1 MQGRL
6 APGARLVE
14 AELALSCGVSRVPL
28 REAFRILA
36 TEGLVD
42 LSLHRGATVR
52 PLSETELQE
61 LFGVRMA
68 IESFAAATLAR
79 RGDSAALARLRKLVR
94 DMRASISA
102 GDTGAY
108 HQLAASFHECFVEAA
123 GNALLT
129 ATYGR
134 DGLESSERWA
144 RPHISSGGRWIPVR
158 PKETYYRV
166 PPAAGV
172 NASITDVA
180 LWLVAQMGDRP
191 DVLPQELLDDV
202 QAPQINTPGELRGSG
217 WRRDRLRS
225 ASYASGWR
233 VYDYA
238 GERLVFHG
246 GAVQGYRAVAGF
258 LPEQGIG
265 VAILWNS
272 ESAVPTGLM
281 PSILDRALGLPERD
295 WVQLDRLRRPGR
307 RR

>member
-1 MQGRL
+1 MEGRL

-79 RGDSAALARLRKLVR
+79 RGDRAALARLRKLVR

-123 GNALLT
+123 GNALLA
-129 ATYGR
+129 ATYG
-134 DGLESSERWA
+134 
-144 RPHISSGGRWIPVR
+144 
-158 PKETYYRV
+158 
-166 PPAAGV
+166 
-172 NASITDVA
+172 
-180 LWLVAQMGDRP
+180 
-191 DVLPQELLDDV
+191 
-202 QAPQINTPGELRGSG
+202 QIR
-217 WRRDRLRS
+217 
-225 ASYASGWR
+225 
-233 VYDYA
+233 
-238 GERLVFHG
+238 
-246 GAVQGYRAVAGF
+246 Q
-258 LPEQGIG
+258 
-265 VAILWNS
+265 
-272 ESAVPTGLM
+272 
-281 PSILDRALGLPERD
+281 
-295 WVQLDRLRRPGR
+295 RLRRYQAAMSRVPHLPRTSIAEHAAILDAIAESDAAKASALSVEHLESLVRQFSDGTEAAIETTRGGGNKTRSIKGR
-307 RR
+307 KIR